1 MDRLVTQLFNTWSL
15 RVGVDGAE
23 LDYSGMAAFEIEQGI
38 IVNFQAQSS
47 PPALTLFAVVSSLPA
62 GAPAGL
68 LRDMLEANL
77 LWGDTGGATLSLQP
91 GEDDG
96 AFDVV
101 VAQKMAVHKGTAVTE
116 LERMFD
122 NICLV
127 ALDWKV
133 KIEHDVSD
141 AAMPDPGAVAPGM
154 PLGALLQG
162 Y

>member
-1 MDRLVTQLFNTWSL
+1 MDRLVTQLFNAWSL
-15 RVGVDGAE
+15 RVGVDGAA
-23 LDYSGMAAFEIEQGI
+23 LDYSGMAAFEIGQGI
-38 IVNFQAQSS
+38 IVNFQAQLS
-47 PPALTLFAVVSSLPA
+47 PPVLTLFAVVASLPA

-77 LWGDTGGATLSLQP
+77 LWGDTGGATLSLQQD
-91 GEDDG
+91 EDNG

-133 KIEHDVSD
+133 KIEQDVRD
-141 AAMPDPGAVAPGM
+141 AATPDPGSVAPGM